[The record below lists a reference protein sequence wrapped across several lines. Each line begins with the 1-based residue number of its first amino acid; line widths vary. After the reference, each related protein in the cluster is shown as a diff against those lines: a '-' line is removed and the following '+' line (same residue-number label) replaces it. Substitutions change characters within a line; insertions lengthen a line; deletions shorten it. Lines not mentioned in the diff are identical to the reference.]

1 MAKVFKVVGT
11 DEPGTSGTQCTM
23 DWNKCVLC
31 QKGSPERL
39 ICPANSTEGVGYKTM
54 AENLEAFDKIGCLPR
69 RLQLSQLDEGQGIE
83 TAFRLHQAK
92 WHDSCRLQYNKTQ
105 LRRAKKRKMPHE
117 DEQSVL
123 ETRKYTR
130 LSKEP
135 GHYSAEMCFF
145 CGKSEAGS
153 TLHNVSTFDV
163 DIRVRQ
169 CALKLQDKPL
179 LAKLSAGD
187 LIAHEAKYHAQC
199 LASLYNKAR
208 DMKTEVSNEDGVNH
222 GIAFAGLISYIEE
235 VRIAKDSVIAPVF
248 KLSDLVSLYT
258 SRLEQLGTHTT
269 GRVHSTK
276 LKNRILSYFPD
287 MTAHKQGRD
296 VVLVCNEDVGVA
308 LRKACDYDTDNDA
321 VFLARAATIVRR
333 SMLEM
338 KENFNGSFDA
348 QCQEKSVPVSLLALV
363 AMILYGPNIT
373 TQYDYDSMPQPA
385 LTVSQL
391 LMYNSVHRKTST
403 STTSRHS
410 IEHETPLPVY
420 LGIMIHTKTRKRTL
434 VDAFHDLGLCI
445 SYDRV
450 LAISTDLGNSIC
462 QHYEMQKAVCPPNL
476 KVGLFTSSAVDNVD
490 HNPSS
495 VSAHD
500 SFHGTGI
507 SIFQHPDDSF
517 TGVEQNVVANLGD
530 TPRDP
535 KTKLASLPDTY
546 TNVPP
551 IAKLRQVPPIPKS
564 EGPNRANCQLI
575 PQSMQEEYRYVHA

>member
-1 MAKVFKVVGT
+1 
-11 DEPGTSGTQCTM
+11 
-23 DWNKCVLC
+23 
-31 QKGSPERL
+31 
-39 ICPANSTEGVGYKTM
+39 
-54 AENLEAFDKIGCLPR
+54 
-69 RLQLSQLDEGQGIE
+69 
-83 TAFRLHQAK
+83 
-92 WHDSCRLQYNKTQ
+92 
-105 LRRAKKRKMPHE
+105 
-117 DEQSVL
+117 
-123 ETRKYTR
+123 
-130 LSKEP
+130 
-135 GHYSAEMCFF
+135 
-145 CGKSEAGS
+145 
-153 TLHNVSTFDV
+153 
-163 DIRVRQ
+163 
-169 CALKLQDKPL
+169 
-179 LAKLSAGD
+179 
-187 LIAHEAKYHAQC
+187 
-199 LASLYNKAR
+199 
-208 DMKTEVSNEDGVNH
+208 
-222 GIAFAGLISYIEE
+222 
-235 VRIAKDSVIAPVF
+235 
-248 KLSDLVSLYT
+248 
-258 SRLEQLGTHTT
+258 
-269 GRVHSTK
+269 
-276 LKNRILSYFPD
+276 
-287 MTAHKQGRD
+287 
-296 VVLVCNEDVGVA
+296 
-308 LRKACDYDTDNDA
+308 
-321 VFLARAATIVRR
+321 
-333 SMLEM
+333 
-338 KENFNGSFDA
+338 
-348 QCQEKSVPVSLLALV
+348 
-363 AMILYGPNIT
+363 MILYGPNIT

-551 IAKLRQVPPIPKS
+551 IAKLR
-564 EGPNRANCQLI
+564 
-575 PQSMQEEYRYVHA
+575 